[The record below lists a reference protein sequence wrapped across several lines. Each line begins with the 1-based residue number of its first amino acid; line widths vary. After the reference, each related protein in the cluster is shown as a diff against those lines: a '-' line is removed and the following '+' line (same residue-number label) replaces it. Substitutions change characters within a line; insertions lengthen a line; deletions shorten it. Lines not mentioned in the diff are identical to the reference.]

1 MTTYSTSRG
10 DTWDMIA
17 YKQMGDCKYT
27 NLLIKANQGYLP
39 LLVFQAGVTLT
50 IPDKPAPSTKDTY
63 MPVWKQRAI

>member
-10 DTWDMIA
+10 DTWDSIA
-17 YKQMGDCKYT
+17 HRKMGDCKYT
-27 NLLIKANQGYLP
+27 NLLIRANQAYLP

-50 IPDKPAPSTKDTY
+50 IPDVPAPSTKDAY

>member
-10 DTWDMIA
+10 DTWDRIA
-17 YKQMGDCKYT
+17 HKKMGDCKYT
-27 NLLIKANQGYLP
+27 NLLIRANQAYLP

-50 IPDKPAPSTKDTY
+50 IPDVPAPSTKDAY